1 VSPRRRLWLAGGL
14 LGAGSLARQIAA
26 PIARRLALPVLRRLA
41 ARFARTGAAPLAWLP
56 PTAGVRA
63 ADSTGPAPGRPFA
76 AVVPG
81 RRLTFPADHGAHPD
95 FRTEWWYITGWADV
109 DGVETGIQIT
119 FFRSG
124 TGHSD
129 ANPSRFA
136 PSQLLLAHAALARVS
151 DGRLRH
157 DQRSARLGF
166 ADTRMSGSDTAL
178 SLRGWHLTRQA
189 DDRYIARIAARDF
202 ELDLSF
208 QARAA
213 PMPQGELGFSRKGP
227 GTAQASYY
235 YSRPQLEVGGAL
247 VLGGRRLPVRSGR
260 AWLDHEWSSEVLDA
274 QAVGW
279 DWVGLNLDDGSS
291 LMAFRIRHRDATT
304 LWSHARWLPAVA
316 PALSPQFE
324 VVRRWRSARSGG
336 VYPVSMRI
344 GVGGRLLELQPLFD
358 DQELD
363 ARASTGGFY
372 WEGAVRVSEQGRT
385 VGRGY
390 LELTGYAAPLRL

>member
-1 VSPRRRLWLAGGL
+1 MSRHRRLWLAGGL
-14 LGAGSLARQIAA
+14 LGAGSLARQFAAPLVRLLAAPFLRPLAARLARPGAA
-26 PIARRLALPVLRRLA
+26 PIASLAPIP
-41 ARFARTGAAPLAWLP
+41 GA
-56 PTAGVRA
+56 RA
-63 ADSTGPAPGRPFA
+63 ADSNGPAPGRPFA
-76 AVVPG
+76 AVLPG
-81 RRLTFPADHGAHPD
+81 RRLSFPADHGAHPE

-109 DGVETGIQIT
+109 DGLETGIQIT

-124 TGHSD
+124 TGHSG

-136 PSQLLLAHAALARVS
+136 PTQLLLAHAALALAS

-166 ADTRMSGSDTAL
+166 ADTRMSDSDTGL

-213 PMPQGELGFSRKGP
+213 PMLQGELGFSRKGP
-227 GTAQASYY
+227 GAAQASYY
-235 YSRPQLEVGGAL
+235 YSRPQLAVGGTL

-260 AWLDHEWSSEVLDA
+260 AWLDHEWSTEVLDA

-279 DWVGLNLDDGSS
+279 DWAGLNLDDGSS
-291 LMAFRIRHRDATT
+291 LMAFRIRRRDGTT
-304 LWSHARWLPAVA
+304 LWSHARWLPPDAA
-316 PALSPQFE
+316 PLSPQFE
-324 VVRRWRSARSGG
+324 VVRQWRSARSGG

-344 GVGGRLLELQPLFD
+344 GVGGRRLELQPLFD

>member
-1 VSPRRRLWLAGGL
+1 MSPRRRLWLAGEL
-14 LGAGSLARQIAA
+14 LCAGSLARQLAA

-178 SLRGWHLTRQA
+178 SLRGWQLTRQA